1 MLRIVREGYKLQF
14 VNCPQF
20 PFSVVSRSNSVVNH
34 SVLSTQIDS
43 LLSPGAIS
51 KVPLSSNNLC
61 SRIFTVKKANG
72 KDRMILDLSLL
83 NTQIIKVSFQ
93 METHDRIIE
102 LLNSN
107 DYMASIDLADAFF
120 SIPVHTDFRKFLAFQ
135 FDNEQYMYNVLPFGL
150 TSSPRVFSK
159 VLKPVIAYLRSMA
172 IKISFYLDD
181 IFLCANSSSVL
192 TLHVNQTL
200 NLLTSLGFT
209 PNYKESHL
217 NPCKILKHL
226 GYIWN
231 SSDMTLSIPPEKID
245 ITRQCAHRI
254 LSSPKS
260 LKEISSFIG
269 RVVSHRTAFSYAPLH
284 FRHLQLQYCSFLS
297 SNIQWDSLVIL
308 NDNSLSD
315 VQWWSNMPETLPPRP
330 LLHPK
335 PSFTMYCDASSS
347 GWGGILS
354 SGSST
359 SGSWSTEE
367 GNLHINF
374 LELKAVY
381 LCVSCFLSELHNESL
396 QVFSDNATAV
406 FYINK
411 MGGTQSSD
419 LCFLAL
425 EFWDLLRLNNI
436 SCQATH
442 IAGTSNSIAD
452 GFSREEVDRH
462 DYGLSGQTFKSLVKL
477 VPFPLKFD
485 LFASKSSKKLPSYAS
500 RLPDPDA
507 CILDAFSI
515 SWPSNLYIFPPIPL
529 ISKVVQKL
537 IVDKSDDVL
546 LITPAWPGLICLP
559 LILSLLISSPIFI
572 PHFHLIGQPPTRHP
586 FAMMGWPIST
596 VAEKSS
602 KYLSEL
608 SLPSQPVSRKAH
620 SSLTRDTGE
629 NFMSLLKLK
638 GHNVVQFL

>member
-1 MLRIVREGYKLQF
+1 VLRIVREGYKLQF

-43 LLSPGAIS
+43 LLSSGAIS

-209 PNYKESHL
+209 PNYKKSHL

-462 DYGLSGQTFKSLVKL
+462 DYG
-477 VPFPLKFD
+477 
-485 LFASKSSKKLPSYAS
+485 
-500 RLPDPDA
+500 
-507 CILDAFSI
+507 
-515 SWPSNLYIFPPIPL
+515 WPSNLYIFPPIPL